1 MQKRSKYFLGK
12 SLVISVIVSV
22 YNSEKFLPQYLKF
35 VNEQFCENFEIIFV
49 DAKSTDFSVEIIKNF
64 NFRKGISPQ
73 ILLEKSRVS
82 IYQAWNIAIKAS
94 KGEYIVNWNTDDIL
108 FPSALQT
115 YKSYCTKF
123 PDVDLFYGGCFLC
136 REQKIS
142 SINNIFVWPEYNHQV
157 LLERC
162 ICGPFPL
169 VKKSAIKNVGFFDE
183 NYISSGDYDMWLR
196 LSKNNYKFKR
206 IPEIVGSFLDRP
218 DSVSK
223 DKIELARQEDIKIQK
238 KYA

>member
-1 MQKRSKYFLGK
+1 M
-12 SLVISVIVSV
+12 ISVIVSV
-22 YNSEKFLPQYLKF
+22 YNSEKFLPEYLKF

-49 DAKSTDFSVEIIKNF
+49 DANSTDSSLEIIKNF
-64 NFRKGISPQ
+64 NFRRGISSQVLP
-73 ILLEKSRVS
+73 EKSKIS
-82 IYQAWNIAIKAS
+82 IYQAWNIAIRAS
-94 KGEYIVNWNTDDIL
+94 RSKYIVNWNTDDIL

-115 YKSYCTKF
+115 YKAYCTKF

-136 REQKIS
+136 REQNIS
-142 SINNIFVWPEYNHQV
+142 SINNIFMWPEYSHQT
-157 LLERC
+157 LLQRC

-169 VKKSAIKNVGFFDE
+169 VKKSAIKNVGLFDE
-183 NYISSGDYDMWLR
+183 NYISSGDYDMWLS

-223 DKIELARQEDIKIQK
+223 DKIELARQEDIEIQK
-238 KYA
+238 KYE

>member
-1 MQKRSKYFLGK
+1 M
-12 SLVISVIVSV
+12 ISVIVSV
-22 YNSEKFLPQYLKF
+22 YNSEKFLAKYLKF
-35 VNEQFCENFEIIFV
+35 VNEQFCKSFEIVFV
-49 DAKSTDFSVEIIKNF
+49 DANSTDHSLDIIKNF
-64 NFRKGISPQ
+64 KFREGIDAQVLS
-73 ILLEKSRVS
+73 EKSRIS
-82 IYQAWNIAIKAS
+82 IYQAWNIAITTS
-94 KGEYIVNWNTDDIL
+94 KSEYVVNWNTDDIL

-115 YKSYCTKF
+115 YEMYCKKF
-123 PDVDLFYGGCFLC
+123 PDIDLFYGGCFLC
-136 REQKIS
+136 KDQNTS
-142 SINNIFVWPEYNHQV
+142 SINNIFMWPEYSHQA
-157 LLERC
+157 LLQRC

-169 VKKSAIKNVGFFDE
+169 LKKSAIKNVGLFDE

-223 DKIELARQEDIKIQK
+223 DKIELARQEDIRIQK